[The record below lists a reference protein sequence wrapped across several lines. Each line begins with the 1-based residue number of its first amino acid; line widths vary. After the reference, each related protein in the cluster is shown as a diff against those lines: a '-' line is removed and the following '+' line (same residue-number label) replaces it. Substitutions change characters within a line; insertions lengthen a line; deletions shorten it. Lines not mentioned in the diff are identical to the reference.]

1 MVETVE
7 PVSKSVFVLIP
18 FTVIFASVGSPQIPG
33 GSLLCVETGLG
44 SLFLLP
50 TADPLT

>member
-1 MVETVE
+1 MVDTVE

-18 FTVIFASVGSPQIPG
+18 FTAIFASVGSPQIPG
-33 GSLLCVETGLG
+33 GSRLFVETGLG
-44 SLFLLP
+44 FLYLLP